1 MSIIT
6 FWNDDREQTGKTFSA
21 VAVAI
26 KMAIER
32 ELKILLIS
40 TSCNDKTMENCFV
53 DANASTVK
61 KIIGKNDNIA
71 VDNGI
76 MGIAKLIASNK
87 LEPQAITDYTRVI
100 FKNRLETISGYIPT
114 DNLDYQEKMMA
125 YEKVEKCYPDLIR
138 LANQYYDIVIVD
150 LDKQLNET
158 VKKEIFEMSNLDVMV
173 IRQRME
179 SLNKYI
185 ELMNTNPEYKGLKHI
200 MVVGKFHLNTKYN
213 KKNVM
218 RYLRVKDLYITPFNI
233 LFFEAAEEHNVVEL
247 FLKLKRLKDEDDENY
262 IFMDEIQNIVDK
274 ILERLKELQK
284 KMR

>member
-1 MSIIT
+1 
-6 FWNDDREQTGKTFSA
+6 
-21 VAVAI
+21 
-26 KMAIER
+26 
-32 ELKILLIS
+32 
-40 TSCNDKTMENCFV
+40 
-53 DANASTVK
+53 
-61 KIIGKNDNIA
+61 
-71 VDNGI
+71 
-76 MGIAKLIASNK
+76 
-87 LEPQAITDYTRVI
+87 
-100 FKNRLETISGYIPT
+100 
-114 DNLDYQEKMMA
+114 
-125 YEKVEKCYPDLIR
+125 
-138 LANQYYDIVIVD
+138 
-150 LDKQLNET
+150 
-158 VKKEIFEMSNLDVMV
+158 MSNLDVMV